1 MIFISP
7 RITEFLKSK
16 TFQGGG
22 FYFRK
27 ISLLILIFCFPKVQ
41 SFSQSDRVVLIVQPE
56 GTIKKNIVFIDSTKV
71 RLYLDSLIQNLRFQ
85 GYVHATVD
93 STCIRADSCFVSV
106 YKGNKFLLKEL
117 RLPPYQADFLEGSD
131 IQPFYLE
138 GNTLDSAKIQ
148 VFLLSTATF
157 MANNG
162 YPFSRI
168 GLDSL
173 TFNGNEL
180 SAALVISRGPLIV
193 FDSLQT
199 EGKLTISRSFLSRF
213 LKIKPGNIYNHS
225 LVEDI
230 PKKLN
235 SLVFVRQNRK
245 PFLLFDNQSASVLL
259 DLDPLPASRFDFIV
273 GLLPTQKDG
282 VRSFVLTG
290 DFNAELHNIMGVGEY
305 NFLQFK
311 RLRPT
316 VVEVQLKSSVPY
328 LGKLPFGAHF
338 DFRIFKNQNANLD
351 LFFDGGLQ
359 YLYGGANQL
368 KVYYSHR
375 SSSLIEVDTSQIR
388 TSNKLPGGL
397 DMRYSGLGGGII
409 FRNTDNIFSP
419 TRGLYANI
427 NASAGY
433 RRVLENRL
441 ITGLAGFED
450 AYDSLSLRT
459 VQVEFNAQLNYFNS
473 LSRRFVLK
481 TGFQTGI
488 KQNEQS
494 LFTNEYLRI
503 GGSKLLRGFDE
514 ESIFT
519 SGYMVF
525 TCELRFLLD
534 RYSYISF
541 PFVDFG
547 YARESE
553 NNESR
558 FKFYTGTGLGL
569 NFNTKAGVFA
579 IALASGRSGIGLP
592 DFGSARIHFGFQ
604 SIF

>member
-1 MIFISP
+1 LIFISCLIIGFCKP
-7 RITEFLKSK
+7 K
-16 TFQGGG
+16 TLEGSG

-27 ISLLILIFCFPKVQ
+27 ISLIILFYCYPGVQ
-41 SFSQSDRVVLIVQPE
+41 SFCQSDNVVLLVIPE
-56 GTIKKNIVFIDSTKV
+56 GITNKNIFLIDSARV
-71 RLYLDSLIQNLRFQ
+71 QLYLDSLMQDLRFQ

-93 STCIRADSCFVSV
+93 STCFRADSCFASV
-106 YKGNKFLLKEL
+106 YKGNKFQIKKF
-117 RLPPYQADFLEGSD
+117 RLSAYQADFLRGSD

-138 GNTLDSAKIQ
+138 GNSVDSAKIQ
-148 VFLLSTATF
+148 TFLMGTATF
-157 MANNG
+157 LANHG
-162 YPFSRI
+162 YPFSGI
-168 GLDSL
+168 NLDSL
-173 TFNGNEL
+173 TFNGNEV
-180 SAALVISRGPLIV
+180 SATLVVSRGPLIV

-199 EGKLTISRSFLSRF
+199 EGKLSINKSFLSRF

-235 SLVFVRQNRK
+235 GLVFVRQNKK
-245 PFLLFDNQSASVLL
+245 PSLLFDNQSASVLL

-273 GLLPTQKDG
+273 GLLPSQRDG
-282 VRSFVLTG
+282 VRSLLLTG
-290 DFNAELHNIMGVGEY
+290 DFNAELHNIMGAGEY

-316 VVEVQLKSSVPY
+316 VVELQLKSSVPY

-375 SSSLIEVDTSQIR
+375 SSSLIDVDTSQIR
-388 TSNKLPGGL
+388 LSNKLPGGL
-397 DMRYSGLGGGII
+397 DMRYSGLGAGIVL
-409 FRNTDNIFSP
+409 RNTDNIFSP
-419 TRGLYANI
+419 TRGLFLSI

-441 ITGLAGFED
+441 ITGLAGFEN
-450 AYDSLSLRT
+450 AYDSLLLST
-459 VQVEFNAQLNYFNS
+459 VQVECNAQLNHFSS

-481 TGFQTGI
+481 TGFQTGL
-488 KQNEQS
+488 KLNERS
-494 LFTNEYLRI
+494 LITNEYLRI

-519 SGYMVF
+519 SGFVVL
-525 TCELRFLLD
+525 TGELRFLLD

-547 YARESE
+547 YARVSE

-558 FKFYTGTGLGL
+558 LKLYTGTGLGL

-579 IALASGRSGIGLP
+579 IALASGRTGIGLP
-592 DFGSARIHFGFQ
+592 DFGSARVHFGFQ